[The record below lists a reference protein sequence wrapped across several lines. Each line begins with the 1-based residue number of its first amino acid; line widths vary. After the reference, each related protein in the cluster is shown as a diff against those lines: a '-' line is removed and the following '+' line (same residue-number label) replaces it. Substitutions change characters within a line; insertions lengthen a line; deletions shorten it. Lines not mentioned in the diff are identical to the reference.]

1 MKRYTN
7 SYDNYAPVVQIRN
20 TIIKQYLMNDTFQ
33 SANWL
38 SIEDIMSKKPAIRID
53 ERSSV
58 SVTVTNGLD
67 LRLVF
72 EIPT

>member
-20 TIIKQYLMNDTFQ
+20 NTIIKQYLINDTFQ

-38 SIEDIMSKKPAIRID
+38 SMEDIMSKKPAIQID

-67 LRLVF
+67 KISAPYF
-72 EIPT
+72 

>member
-20 TIIKQYLMNDTFQ
+20 NTITKQYLINDTFQ

-38 SIEDIMSKKPAIRID
+38 SMEDIMSKKPAIQID

-67 LRLVF
+67 KISAPYF
-72 EIPT
+72 